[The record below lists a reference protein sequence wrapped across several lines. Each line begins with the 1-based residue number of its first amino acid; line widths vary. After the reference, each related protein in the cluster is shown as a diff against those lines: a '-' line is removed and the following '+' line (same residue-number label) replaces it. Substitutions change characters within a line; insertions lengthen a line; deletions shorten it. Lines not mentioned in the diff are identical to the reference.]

1 MITDFKCNVM
11 KIDLKPNELV
21 VKAGDTKFLNG
32 KDVNG
37 KLVITN
43 QRVYFIA
50 KKLEDNHYNR
60 EIQPTEIREVMPFN
74 TFAILPNG
82 LNVVTKAG
90 EELKFKVKN
99 RQSWENLINRMY

>member
-1 MITDFKCNVM
+1 M

-43 QRVYFIA
+43 QRVYFIS
-50 KKLEDNHYNR
+50 KELTDNHYNR

-82 LNVVTKAG
+82 LNVVTKEG

>member
-1 MITDFKCNVM
+1 M

-50 KKLEDNHYNR
+50 KELRDKNYNR